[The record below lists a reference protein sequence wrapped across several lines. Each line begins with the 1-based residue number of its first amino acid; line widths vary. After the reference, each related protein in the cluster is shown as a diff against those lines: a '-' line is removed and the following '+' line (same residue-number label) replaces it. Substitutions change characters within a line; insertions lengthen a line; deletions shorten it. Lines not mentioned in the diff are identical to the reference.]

1 MFIKHSYPDDT
12 LSVAKRYQLLEATE
26 MVLQMPDG
34 RQVLHGFGIGEVLEV
49 MEPRVI
55 NLVYTTEQKPFIELA
70 NGSRIVSWPRQV
82 KTVLEYETTPHIMQE
97 RIHHEHTI

>member
-1 MFIKHSYPDDT
+1 MFIKHDYPDDT
-12 LSVAKRYQLLEATE
+12 PFVARRYQLLEATE

-55 NLVYTTEQKPFIELA
+55 NLIYTTEQKSFIELA
-70 NGSRIVSWPRQV
+70 DGSRIVSWPRPI
-82 KTVLEYETTPHIMQE
+82 KTVML
-97 RIHHEHTI
+97 